1 MSIEI
6 QFQSLSLLVESRS
19 RLSHRFCQFRG
30 VGSIRWWC
38 CRSCWGMPGLQV
50 GQLMEL
56 QWDIEVES
64 FNTKLSTI
72 WLRTSIFV
80 FWTLLYILACTV
92 SMGHLVE
99 VLSADVTQGIY
110 SLALTYKTIFSKW
123 YGCILCKTTNALG
136 TQSQIRLSTLTCFK
150 SGSLYRIIWSSFS
163 KRIKG
168 CHMEEVCCILFKVRE
183 LIHSRLLSCSDD
195 TVSLLE
201 LVLWCTDAVGGH
213 SSELVGEGVG
223 WWNPRHCGSPFSH
236 IRHYY
241 IPGHSRW
248 LCGVFSESSVLS

>member
-1 MSIEI
+1 M
-6 QFQSLSLLVESRS
+6 
-19 RLSHRFCQFRG
+19 
-30 VGSIRWWC
+30 W
-38 CRSCWGMPGLQV
+38 
-50 GQLMEL
+50 
-56 QWDIEVES
+56 
-64 FNTKLSTI
+64 
-72 WLRTSIFV
+72 
-80 FWTLLYILACTV
+80 
-92 SMGHLVE
+92 HLVE
-99 VLSADVTQGIY
+99 VLSADVTQGIN
-110 SLALTYKTIFSKW
+110 SLSMTYKTFFFFKVPWISTMQNDQ
-123 YGCILCKTTNALG
+123 CLG
-136 TQSQIRLSTLTCFK
+136 YTQSQIHPSTLTCFK

-168 CHMEEVCCILFKVRE
+168 WHMEEVCCILFKVRE

-241 IPGHSRW
+241 IPGHSWW